1 MRKRQKNFAR
11 VVRSPPS
18 NTSNEM
24 AIYKQGILGPF
35 SGKVGTVV
43 GSSWRGIAYIRSL
56 AAKVGNPR
64 TQKQVS
70 NRARFSTLTS
80 RLKHFLALIKQG
92 FIDVGNMSPWSAAIK
107 TNLAAVSED
116 DAHNILVDM
125 QAIVLSNGT
134 TDFEISASK
143 AGSTV
148 DFSWTAPGTASDFF
162 DGELLVGAYNVANGK
177 SAIYKTD
184 LSQGAGLL
192 DFSAILT
199 GEDDDVH
206 IYYFAAASGVASPT
220 VHIS

>member
-1 MRKRQKNFAR
+1 
-11 VVRSPPS
+11 
-18 NTSNEM
+18 M

-70 NRARFSTLTS
+70 NRARFSTLNS
-80 RLKHFLALIKQG
+80 RLKHFLSLIKQG
-92 FIDVGNMSPWSAAIK
+92 FVDVGNLSPWSAAVK
-107 TNLAAVSED
+107 VNLDAVSED
-116 DAHNILVDM
+116 EAHNILVNM
-125 QAIVLSNGT
+125 SAIVLSNGT

-143 AGSTV
+143 AGSAV
-148 DFSWTAPGTASDFF
+148 DFTWTAPGVASEFF
-162 DGELLVGAYNVANGK
+162 DGVFLAGVYNVANGK

-184 LSQGAGLL
+184 LSQGSGHL
-192 DFSAILT
+192 DYSAILT

-220 VHIS
+220 VHMQ